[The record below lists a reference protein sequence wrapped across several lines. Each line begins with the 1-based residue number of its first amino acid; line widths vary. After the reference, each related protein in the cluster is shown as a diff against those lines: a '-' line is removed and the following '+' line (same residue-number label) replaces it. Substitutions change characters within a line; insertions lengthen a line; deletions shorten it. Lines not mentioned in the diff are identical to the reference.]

1 MLKVLKM
8 LRTEFVHKEHVSESV
23 VLPKILGCVY
33 QHRFLV
39 VSLIL
44 MFISWEV
51 FYQRRFV
58 VVF

>member
-1 MLKVLKM
+1 M